1 MNLGLVGSEFN
12 MKLKRMLGAG
22 LLAALLSVSGLAL
35 AQQGSWKINMKKAD
49 IRTFIEQV
57 SDITGYSFIVDPRV
71 KGEVTVISNTEMSAE
86 DIYNMFESVLRVHGY
101 ASVRSGSVVKIVPNQ
116 SAKQEDLPLTD
127 KGANNE
133 KMVTRVIPVQNT
145 NATELVP
152 ILRPMVPQYGHLAA
166 VSSANALIISD
177 HASNIERMVEIIRR
191 IDSAESEEV
200 EVVQL
205 KYAWVGDVV
214 KTLEQL
220 TPVETG
226 AAGANKR
233 PGAGGNIRV
242 RVVAEERTNRLI
254 LRGEKQARMRVKAL
268 LVDLDRPAENTGAT
282 QVIYLRHA
290 EAEKVA
296 EILRGLITGQVAAK
310 SSSSSRS
317 SSSGGM
323 SGTSARPSASAGM
336 SSGMSSSSSTNTGD
350 VTIQSDETLNA
361 LIVRA
366 APADMAE
373 IRSIVDQLDVRR
385 AQVLIEA
392 AFVEISGDTSE
403 AVGVQWGYGDV
414 DKGVAGTNYAVGD
427 MVPLSSIVQAVRS
440 SDSSSEGGGSSGSGV
455 SLPSG
460 ITLAGADFGSDG
472 KVRFAAVIQALE
484 SNANSNLLSTPSI
497 MTLDNEE
504 AEIIVGENV
513 PFVTGQTLSADNSN
527 PFQTV
532 ERKDVGLTLKVTPQ
546 INDGDV
552 IRLQLEQEVSAVKS
566 TATEGATDLVTTKR
580 SVKSVILA
588 NDGQV
593 IVTGGL
599 IADDVN
605 KAMQKV
611 PLLGDIPL
619 LGVLFRAKSER
630 LTKRNLLLF
639 LQPTIIRDSAKA
651 KEVSDR
657 KYETLRSVSIR
668 VDEKGELK
676 RVDDSMYPEDPTE
689 LIQKGIQLRKHPEE
703 KDDES
708 EPEE

>member
-35 AQQGSWKINMKKAD
+35 AQQGQGSWKINMKKAD

-57 SDITGYSFIVDPRV
+57 SDITGYSFIIDPRV

-205 KYAWVGDVV
+205 KHAWVGDVV

-226 AAGANKR
+226 GAAGAGGAARR
-233 PGAGGNIRV
+233 PAAGNIRV

-268 LVDLDRPAENTGAT
+268 LVDLDRPAENSGAT

-310 SSSSSRS
+310 SSSRATTGST
-317 SSSGGM
+317 G
-323 SGTSARPSASAGM
+323 ARPSAAGASPVM
-336 SSGMSSSSSTNTGD
+336 GGASTANTGD

-373 IRSIVDQLDVRR
+373 IRNIVDQLDVRR

-392 AFVEISGDTSE
+392 AFVEISGDTTE

-414 DKGVAGTNYAVGD
+414 DKGVAGTNFKVGD
-427 MVPLSSIVQAVRS
+427 MVPLNSIVQAVR
-440 SDSSSEGGGSSGSGV
+440 GSSGEGSSTSQV
-455 SLPSG
+455 ALPSG

-472 KVRFAAVIQALE
+472 KVRFAAVIQALQG
-484 SNANSNLLSTPSI
+484 NANSNLLSTPSI

-513 PFVTGQTLSADNSN
+513 PFITGTTLSADNSN

-546 INDGDV
+546 INDGEV
-552 IRLQLEQEVSAVKS
+552 IRLQLEQEVSAVKD
-566 TATEGATDLVTTKR
+566 TATAGTTDIVTTKR

-605 KAMQKV
+605 KSMQKV

-619 LGVLFRAKSER
+619 LGALFRSRSEK
-630 LTKRNLLLF
+630 LSKRNLLLF

-651 KEVSDR
+651 KSVTDR
-657 KYETLRSVSIR
+657 KYEALRSVSLR

-676 RVDDSMYPEDPTE
+676 RIDDSMYPEDPAE
-689 LIQKGIQLRKHPEE
+689 LLKQGIQLRQHPT
-703 KDDES
+703 
-708 EPEE
+708 EPAENEDGE

>member
-1 MNLGLVGSEFN
+1 
-12 MKLKRMLGAG
+12 
-22 LLAALLSVSGLAL
+22 
-35 AQQGSWKINMKKAD
+35 
-49 IRTFIEQV
+49 
-57 SDITGYSFIVDPRV
+57 
-71 KGEVTVISNTEMSAE
+71 
-86 DIYNMFESVLRVHGY
+86 
-101 ASVRSGSVVKIVPNQ
+101 
-116 SAKQEDLPLTD
+116 
-127 KGANNE
+127 
-133 KMVTRVIPVQNT
+133 
-145 NATELVP
+145 
-152 ILRPMVPQYGHLAA
+152 VPQYGHLAA

-205 KYAWVGDVV
+205 KHAWVGDVV

-226 AAGANKR
+226 GAAGAGGAARR
-233 PGAGGNIRV
+233 PAAGNIRV

-268 LVDLDRPAENTGAT
+268 LVDLDRPAENSGAT

-310 SSSSSRS
+310 SSSRATTGSV
-317 SSSGGM
+317 G
-323 SGTSARPSASAGM
+323 ARPTAAAGVSPVMGGASSA
-336 SSGMSSSSSTNTGD
+336 NTGD
-350 VTIQSDETLNA
+350 VTIQADDTLNA

-373 IRSIVDQLDVRR
+373 IRNIVDQLDVRR

-392 AFVEISGDTSE
+392 AFVEISGDAAE
-403 AVGVQWGYGDV
+403 AVGVQWGYGDA
-414 DKGVAGTNYAVGD
+414 DKGIAGTNYGVGD
-427 MVPLSSIVQAVRS
+427 MVPLSNIVQAVRS
-440 SDSSSEGGGSSGSGV
+440 SGGSGEGGSGSSSSTV
-455 SLPSG
+455 NLPAG

-513 PFVTGQTLSADNSN
+513 PFVTGTTVGADNSN

-546 INDGDV
+546 INDGEV
-552 IRLQLEQEVSAVKS
+552 VRLQLEQEVSAVKDA
-566 TATEGATDLVTTKR
+566 ATRGTTDIVTTKR

-599 IADDVN
+599 IADDIN
-605 KAMQKV
+605 KSMQKV

-619 LGVLFRAKSER
+619 IGALFRARAE
-630 LTKRNLLLF
+630 TVNKRNLLLF

-651 KEVSDR
+651 KAVTDR
-657 KYETLRSVSIR
+657 ST
-668 VDEKGELK
+668 
-676 RVDDSMYPEDPTE
+676 
-689 LIQKGIQLRKHPEE
+689 RKA
-703 KDDES
+703 S
-708 EPEE
+708 

>member
-1 MNLGLVGSEFN
+1 MNLGLTGSEFN
-12 MKLKRMLGAG
+12 MKLRQWFGVS
-22 LLAALLSVSGLAL
+22 LLAALLVMSGVTH
-35 AQQGSWKINMKKAD
+35 AQSEQGTWKINMKKAD

-71 KGEVTVISNTEMSAE
+71 KGEVTVISNTEMSAD

-116 SAKQEDLPLTD
+116 GAKQEDLPLTEGRGD
-127 KGANNE
+127 SE

-177 HASNIERMVEIIRR
+177 HASNIERMAEIIRR

-226 AAGANKR
+226 AASKR
-233 PGAGGNIRV
+233 TASGNIRV

-254 LRGEKQARMRVKAL
+254 LRGEKSARARVRAL
-268 LVDLDRPAENTGAT
+268 LVDLDKPVESAGSTS
-282 QVIYLRHA
+282 VIYLRHA

-310 SSSSSRS
+310 T
-317 SSSGGM
+317 SG
-323 SGTSARPSASAGM
+323 
-336 SSGMSSSSSTNTGD
+336 SSTSRAGGIASRQASSTPMGTAAVSTGD
-350 VTIQSDETLNA
+350 VTIQADETLNA
-361 LIVRA
+361 LIIKA

-392 AFVEISGDTSE
+392 AFVEISGDTSD

-414 DKGVAGTNYAVGD
+414 EKGVAGTNFSGVGEMLD
-427 MVPLSSIVQAVRS
+427 LNSIIQRAA
-440 SDSSSEGGGSSGSGV
+440 DSSAAV
-455 SLPSG
+455 ALPSG
-460 ITLAGADFGSDG
+460 ISLGGADLDSKGN
-472 KVRFAAVIQALE
+472 VRFAAVVQALK
-484 SNANSNLLSTPSI
+484 SNSKSNLLSTPSI

-504 AEIIVGENV
+504 AEIVVGENV
-513 PFVTGQTLSADNSN
+513 PFITGTSLSANNDN
-527 PFQTV
+527 PFQTI
-532 ERKDVGLTLKVTPQ
+532 ERKDVGLTLRVTPQ
-546 INDGDV
+546 INDGEV
-552 IRLQLEQEVSAVKS
+552 IRLQLEQEVSNVKPGGS
-566 TATEGATDLVTTKR
+566 ASDIITTKR
-580 SVKSVILA
+580 SVKSVVLA

-599 IADDVN
+599 IADDVSETV
-605 KAMQKV
+605 KKV

-619 LGVLFRAKSER
+619 LGGLFRSKSNTV
-630 LTKRNLLLF
+630 TKRNLLLF
-639 LQPTIIRDSAKA
+639 LQPTIVRDSEKAAK
-651 KEVSDR
+651 VSAS
-657 KYETLRSVSIR
+657 KYDHIRSVSLGL
-668 VDEKGELK
+668 DEHGQLRRIEE
-676 RVDDSMYPEDPTE
+676 SIYPEDPRD
-689 LIQKGIQLRKHPEE
+689 LIQNGIKRLPFT
-703 KDDES
+703 KDGGK
-708 EPEE
+708 

>member
-1 MNLGLVGSEFN
+1 MNQCLVGSEFN

-22 LLAALLSVSGLAL
+22 LLAALLAVSGVAM
-35 AQQGSWKINMKKAD
+35 AQEGSWKINMKKAD

-71 KGEVTVISNTEMSAE
+71 KGEVTVISNTEMSSE

-116 SAKQEDLPLTD
+116 GAKQEDLPLSD
-127 KGANNE
+127 KANDSE

-191 IDSAESEEV
+191 VDSAESDEV
-200 EVVQL
+200 EVIQL
-205 KYAWVGDVV
+205 KHAWVGDVV

-226 AAGANKR
+226 AANKR
-233 PGAGGNIRV
+233 PSAGGNIRV

-254 LRGEKQARMRVKAL
+254 LRGEKQARLRVKAL
-268 LVDLDRPAENTGAT
+268 LVDLDRPMENTGAT
-282 QVIYLRHA
+282 QVMYLRHA

-296 EILRGLITGQVAAK
+296 EVLRGLITGQVT
-310 SSSSSRS
+310 SRP
-317 SSSGGM
+317 SSSGSA
-323 SGTSARPSASAGM
+323 SGSASARPVSTGGM
-336 SSGMSSSSSTNTGD
+336 SSLGASSSANTGD
-350 VTIQSDETLNA
+350 VTIQADETLNA
-361 LIVRA
+361 LIVKA

-373 IRSIVDQLDVRR
+373 IRSIVEQLDVRR

-414 DKGVAGTNYAVGD
+414 DKGVAGTNFNVGD
-427 MVPLSSIVQAVRS
+427 MVPLNSIVQAVRGTGGS
-440 SDSSSEGGGSSGSGV
+440 SDGGGSTSPV
-455 SLPSG
+455 ALPSG
-460 ITLAGADFGSDG
+460 VTLAGADFGADG

-513 PFVTGQTLSADNSN
+513 PFVTGSTAGDNNSN

-546 INDGDV
+546 INDGDA
-552 IRLQLEQEVSAVKS
+552 IRLQLEQEVSAVKDS
-566 TATEGATDLVTTKR
+566 ATRGTTDIVTTKR
-580 SVKSVILA
+580 SVKTVVLA

-599 IADDVN
+599 IADDTN
-605 KAMQKV
+605 KSVQKV

-619 LGVLFRAKSER
+619 LGSLFRARTER

-639 LQPTIIRDSAKA
+639 LQPTIIRDSEKA
-651 KEVSDR
+651 KVVSER
-657 KYETLRSVSIR
+657 KYNDLRSISLGI
-668 VDEKGELK
+668 DDKGQL
-676 RVDDSMYPEDPTE
+676 RQLDDSLYPEDARE
-689 LIQKGIQLRKHPEE
+689 LLQHGIPLPLPPEATS
-703 KDDES
+703 S
-708 EPEE
+708 ENPPKQ

>member
-1 MNLGLVGSEFN
+1 MIPIGHKNMNLGLVGSEFN
-12 MKLKRMLGAG
+12 MKLKQWLGAS
-22 LLAALLSVSGLAL
+22 LLAALLAVSGVAH
-35 AQQGSWKINMKKAD
+35 AQGEQGSWKINMKKAD

-71 KGEVTVISNTEMSAE
+71 KGEVTVISNTEMSAD
-86 DIYNMFESVLRVHGY
+86 DIYNMFESVLRVHGS

-116 SAKQEDLPLTD
+116 GAKQEDLPLTD
-127 KGANNE
+127 KASDSE

-226 AAGANKR
+226 AANKR
-233 PGAGGNIRV
+233 PSSGNIRV

-254 LRGEKQARMRVKAL
+254 LRGEKSARARVKAL
-268 LVDLDRPAENTGAT
+268 LVDLDKPVENSGSTS
-282 QVIYLRHA
+282 VIYLRHA

-310 SSSSSRS
+310 STGSSTSRTA
-317 SSSGGM
+317 GGIA
-323 SGTSARPSASAGM
+323 ARPATSTPMSTAAAS
-336 SSGMSSSSSTNTGD
+336 TGD
-350 VTIQSDETLNA
+350 VTIQSDDTLNA
-361 LIVRA
+361 LIIKA

-392 AFVEISGDTSE
+392 AFVEISGDTSD

-414 DKGVAGTNYAVGD
+414 EKGVAGTNFSGVGEMLD
-427 MVPLSSIVQAVRS
+427 LNSIIRRAA
-440 SDSSSEGGGSSGSGV
+440 DSSAAV
-455 SLPSG
+455 ALPSG
-460 ITLAGADFGSDG
+460 ISLAGADLDG
-472 KVRFAAVIQALE
+472 EGNVRFAAVVQALK
-484 SNANSNLLSTPSI
+484 SNSNSNLLSTPSI

-504 AEIIVGENV
+504 AEIVVGENV
-513 PFVTGQTLSADNSN
+513 PFITGTSLSANNDN
-527 PFQTV
+527 PFQTI
-532 ERKDVGLTLKVTPQ
+532 ERKDVGLTLRVTPQ
-546 INDGDV
+546 INDGEV
-552 IRLQLEQEVSAVKS
+552 IRLQLEQEVSNVKPGGS
-566 TATEGATDLVTTKR
+566 ASDIITTKR
-580 SVKSVILA
+580 SVKSVVLA

-599 IADDVN
+599 IADDVSETV
-605 KAMQKV
+605 KKV

-619 LGVLFRAKSER
+619 LGALFRSKSNTV
-630 LTKRNLLLF
+630 TKRNLLLF
-639 LQPTIIRDSAKA
+639 LQPTIVRDSEKAAK
-651 KEVSDR
+651 VSTR
-657 KYETLRSVSIR
+657 KYDHIRSVSL
-668 VDEKGELK
+668 GL
-676 RVDDSMYPEDPTE
+676 DDQGQLRRMEESIYPEDPRD
-689 LIQKGIQLRKHPEE
+689 LIQNGIERLPPKE
-703 KDDES
+703 DGDE
-708 EPEE
+708 

>member
-1 MNLGLVGSEFN
+1 MIQTGHKNMNLGLVGSEFN
-12 MKLKRMLGAG
+12 MKLKQWLGAG
-22 LLAALLSVSGLAL
+22 LLAALLVVSGLVQ
-35 AQQGSWKINMKKAD
+35 AQTGQGSWKINMKKAD

-71 KGEVTVISNTEMSAE
+71 KGEVTVISNTEMSAD

-116 SAKQEDLPLTD
+116 GAKQEDLPLTD
-127 KGANNE
+127 KLSDSE

-177 HASNIERMVEIIRR
+177 HASNIERMAEIIRR

-226 AAGANKR
+226 AANKR
-233 PGAGGNIRV
+233 PSAGNIRV

-254 LRGEKQARMRVKAL
+254 LRGEKSARARVKAL
-268 LVDLDRPAENTGAT
+268 LVDLDKPVENTGST
-282 QVIYLRHA
+282 TVIYLRHA

-310 SSSSSRS
+310 
-317 SSSGGM
+317 
-323 SGTSARPSASAGM
+323 T
-336 SSGMSSSSSTNTGD
+336 SSSSTRTGSTAASRAPVSGMSAVASAPAATGD
-350 VTIQSDETLNA
+350 VTIQSDDTLNA
-361 LIVRA
+361 LIIKA

-414 DKGVAGTNYAVGD
+414 EKGVAGTNFSGVGEMLD
-427 MVPLSSIVQAVRS
+427 LNSIIARAA
-440 SDSSSEGGGSSGSGV
+440 DSSAAV
-455 SLPSG
+455 ALPSG
-460 ITLAGADFGSDG
+460 ISLAGADLDG
-472 KVRFAAVIQALE
+472 EGNVRFAAVVQALK
-484 SNANSNLLSTPSI
+484 SNSNSNLLSTPSI

-504 AEIIVGENV
+504 AEIVVGENV
-513 PFVTGQTLSADNSN
+513 PFITGTSLSANNDN
-527 PFQTV
+527 PFQTI
-532 ERKDVGLTLKVTPQ
+532 ERKDVGLTLRVTPQ

-552 IRLQLEQEVSAVKS
+552 IRLQLEQEVSNVKPGGS
-566 TATEGATDLVTTKR
+566 ASDIITTKR
-580 SVKSVILA
+580 SVKSVVLA

-599 IADDVN
+599 IADDVSETV
-605 KAMQKV
+605 KKV

-619 LGVLFRAKSER
+619 LGAMFRSKSNSI
-630 LTKRNLLLF
+630 TKRNLLLF
-639 LQPTIIRDSAKA
+639 LQPTIVRDSEKAAK
-651 KEVSDR
+651 VSAR
-657 KYETLRSVSIR
+657 KYDHIRSVSLGLDAQGQLR
-668 VDEKGELK
+668 
-676 RVDDSMYPEDPTE
+676 RMDDSMYPEDARD
-689 LIQKGIQLRKHPEE
+689 LIQNGIKKLPPDT
-703 KDDES
+703 DDE
-708 EPEE
+708 

>member
-1 MNLGLVGSEFN
+1 MNSQTGRKNMNLWSVGSEFN
-12 MKLKRMLGAG
+12 MKLKRLLGAG
-22 LLAALLSVSGLAL
+22 LLAALLVVTGVAQ

-57 SDITGYSFIVDPRV
+57 SDITGYSFIIDPRV
-71 KGEVTVISNTEMSAE
+71 KGEVTVISNTEMSAD
-86 DIYNMFESVLRVHGY
+86 DIYNMFESVLRIHGY
-101 ASVRSGSVVKIVPNQ
+101 ASVRSGSVVKIIPNQ
-116 SAKQEDLPLTD
+116 AAKQEDLPLSD
-127 KGANNE
+127 KDMNSE
-133 KMVTRVIPVQNT
+133 RMITRVIPVQNT

-226 AAGANKR
+226 APGANRR
-233 PGAGGNIRV
+233 PGGGGNIRV

-254 LRGEKQARMRVKAL
+254 LRGEKQARLRVKAL
-268 LVDLDRPAENTGAT
+268 LVDLDRPVENSGST

-296 EILRGLITGQVAAK
+296 EILRGMITGQVAA
-310 SSSSSRS
+310 SSPSSRNSTAGRTGS
-317 SSSGGM
+317 SASRPQSGMATGM
-323 SGTSARPSASAGM
+323 PSASG
-336 SSGMSSSSSTNTGD
+336 TNTGD
-350 VTIQSDETLNA
+350 ITIQSDDTLNA
-361 LIVRA
+361 LIIKA
-366 APADMAE
+366 APVDMAE
-373 IRSIVDQLDVRR
+373 IRNIVDQLDVRR

-392 AFVEISGDTSE
+392 AFVEISGDTAD
-403 AVGVQWGYGDV
+403 AVGVQWGYGDA
-414 DKGVAGTNYAVGD
+414 DKGIAGTNYNVGS
-427 MVPLSSIVQAVRS
+427 MVPLSSIVQAAR
-440 SDSSSEGGGSSGSGV
+440 GGEDAPPV

-460 ITLAGADFGSDG
+460 ITLAGADFDVNG

-484 SNANSNLLSTPSI
+484 SNAKSNLLSTPSI

-513 PFVTGQTLSADNSN
+513 PFVTGTTLSADNTN

-532 ERKDVGLTLKVTPQ
+532 DRKDVGLTLKVTPQ

-552 IRLQLEQEVSAVKS
+552 IRLQLEQEVSAVKD
-566 TATEGATDLVTTKR
+566 TATKGAADIVTTKR
-580 SVKSVILA
+580 SVKTVILA

-599 IADDVN
+599 ISDDVN
-605 KAMQKV
+605 KSVQKV

-619 LGVLFRAKSER
+619 LGALFRSKSER
-630 LTKRNLLLF
+630 MTKRNLLLF

-651 KEVSDR
+651 QAVSER
-657 KYETLRSVSIR
+657 KYDSMRSISIGM
-668 VDEKGELK
+668 DEKGQLR
-676 RVDDSMYPEDPTE
+676 RVDDALYPADPSE
-689 LIQKGIQLRKHPEE
+689 LIQHGVQMKQK
-703 KDDES
+703 
-708 EPEE
+708 

>member
-1 MNLGLVGSEFN
+1 MNLRLVGSEFN
-12 MKLKRMLGAG
+12 MKLKQMLGVS
-22 LLAALLSVSGLAL
+22 LLAVLLTLSGGTLAV
-35 AQQGSWKINMKKAD
+35 QGSWKINMKKAD

-71 KGEVTVISNTEMSAE
+71 KGEVTVISNTEMSAD
-86 DIYNMFESVLRVHGY
+86 DIYNLFESVLRVHNFV
-101 ASVRSGSVVKIVPNQ
+101 SVRSGNVVKIVPNQ
-116 SAKQEDLPLTD
+116 GAKQEDLPLTY
-127 KGANNE
+127 KGSDSE
-133 KMVTRVIPVQNT
+133 LMVTRVIPVQNT

-152 ILRPMVPQYGHLAA
+152 ILRPMIPQYGHLAA

-226 AAGANKR
+226 AANKQR
-233 PGAGGNIRV
+233 PTTGSNIRV

-254 LRGEKQARMRVKAL
+254 LRGEKSARARVKAL
-268 LVDLDRPAENTGAT
+268 LVDLDKPVENSGTT
-282 QVIYLRHA
+282 SVIYLRHA

-296 EILRGLITGQVAAK
+296 EILRGMITGQVAAK
-310 SSSSSRS
+310 STSSTSSSKTSAVGGRPVTSSPMSTS
-317 SSSGGM
+317 SSD
-323 SGTSARPSASAGM
+323 
-336 SSGMSSSSSTNTGD
+336 TGD

-361 LIVRA
+361 LIVKA
-366 APADMAE
+366 APSDMAE

-392 AFVEISGDTSE
+392 AFVEISGE
-403 AVGVQWGYGDV
+403 NGEQLGVQWGYGDPS
-414 DKGVAGTNYAVGD
+414 DGFGGTNFGIEGMLSLNSIAQAKLQDAV
-427 MVPLSSIVQAVRS
+427 PTLSN
-440 SDSSSEGGGSSGSGV
+440 
-455 SLPSG
+455 G
-460 ITLAGADFGSDG
+460 ITLGGGHVGSNG
-472 KVRFAAVIQALE
+472 KVKFAAVIQALS

-513 PFVTGQTLSADNSN
+513 PFITGQTVSSSNDN
-527 PFQTV
+527 PFQTI

-552 IRLQLEQEVSAVKS
+552 IRLQLEQEVSDVKS
-566 TATEGATDLVTTKR
+566 SATTGASDIVTTKR

-599 IADDVN
+599 IADNVN
-605 KAMQKV
+605 ESLQKV
-611 PLLGDIPL
+611 PFLGDIPL
-619 LGVLFRAKSER
+619 LGAMFRSKKTTV
-630 LTKRNLLLF
+630 TKRNLLLF
-639 LQPTIIRDSAKA
+639 LQPTIIRDNEKA
-651 KEVSDR
+651 AQVTDR
-657 KYETLRSVSIR
+657 KYALMRSVSLGI
-668 VDEKGELK
+668 DEFGNL
-676 RVDDSMYPEDPTE
+676 RTLDDSMYPEDASE
-689 LIQKGIQLRKHPEE
+689 LLQNGLQKIAPN
-703 KDDES
+703 
-708 EPEE
+708 EPPKE

>member
-12 MKLKRMLGAG
+12 MKLKRML
-22 LLAALLSVSGLAL
+22 SVGLAVAVLSL
-35 AQQGSWKINMKKAD
+35 AGVAAAQQGQGSWKINMKKAD

-71 KGEVTVISNTEMSAE
+71 KGEVTVISNTEMSAD

-116 SAKQEDLPLTD
+116 GAKQEDLPLTD
-127 KGANNE
+127 KRDE
-133 KMVTRVIPVQNT
+133 SERMVTRVIPVQNT
-145 NATELVP
+145 SATELVP

-177 HASNIERMVEIIRR
+177 HASNIERMVEIVRKV
-191 IDSAESEEV
+191 DTAESEEV

-205 KYAWVGDVV
+205 KNAWVGDVV

-220 TPVETG
+220 TPVDTGG
-226 AAGANKR
+226 AAGGAAAKR
-233 PGAGGNIRV
+233 PGAGGNVRV

-254 LRGEKQARMRVKAL
+254 LRGEKAARMRVKAL
-268 LVDLDRPAENTGAT
+268 LVDLDKPAESSGSTN
-282 QVIYLRHA
+282 VIYLRHA

-296 EILRGLITGQVAAK
+296 EILRGLITGQVASGGSKSSKSGSSGAGAGGAAK
-310 SSSSSRS
+310 STPSL
-317 SSSGGM
+317 SSSGGD
-323 SGTSARPSASAGM
+323 
-336 SSGMSSSSSTNTGD
+336 TGD
-350 VTIQSDETLNA
+350 VNIQADETLNA
-361 LIVRA
+361 LIVKA

-373 IRSIVDQLDVRR
+373 VRSIVEQLDVRR

-392 AFVEISGDTSE
+392 AFVEISGDNGQ

-414 DKGVAGTNYAVGD
+414 DKGVAGSNFSGVGD
-427 MVPLSSIVQAVRS
+427 MVPLSSIVTAVRNDGS
-440 SDSSSEGGGSSGSGV
+440 STSGSSSSAL

-460 ITLAGADFGSDG
+460 ITLAGADFDANG
-472 KVRFAAVIQALE
+472 KVRFGAVIQALGTN
-484 SNANSNLLSTPSI
+484 SNSNLLSTPSI

-513 PFVTGQTLSADNSN
+513 PFITGTSLSANNDN
-527 PFQTV
+527 PFQTI

-546 INDGDV
+546 INDGEV
-552 IRLQLEQEVSAVKS
+552 IRLQLEQEVSNVKPGG
-566 TATEGATDLVTTKR
+566 TAADIITTKR

-599 IADDVN
+599 IADDVSETV
-605 KAMQKV
+605 KKV

-619 LGVLFRAKSER
+619 LGALFRAKSNSV
-630 LTKRNLLLF
+630 TKRNLLLF
-639 LQPTIIRDSAKA
+639 LQPTIIRDSTTSNKVT
-651 KEVSDR
+651 ER
-657 KYETLRSVSIR
+657 KYERLRSVSL
-668 VDEKGELK
+668 G
-676 RVDDSMYPEDPTE
+676 VDDSGQLRRVEESMYPDSPSDV
-689 LIQKGIQLRKHPEE
+689 LQNGLGVKPRPAGANSP
-703 KDDES
+703 
-708 EPEE
+708 

>member
-12 MKLKRMLGAG
+12 MNLKRMLGAG
-22 LLAALLSVSGLAL
+22 LLAVLISVSGVAL

-49 IRTFIEQV
+49 IRAFIEQV

-71 KGEVTVISNTEMSAE
+71 KGEVTVISNTEMSSD
-86 DIYNMFESVLRVHGY
+86 DIYNMFESVLRIHGY

-116 SAKQEDLPLTD
+116 GAKQEDLPLMD
-127 KGANNE
+127 GGASSE

-177 HASNIERMVEIIRR
+177 HGSNIERMVEIIRR
-191 IDSAESEEV
+191 IDSAESDEV

-205 KYAWVGDVV
+205 KHAWVGDVV

-220 TPVETG
+220 TPVDTG
-226 AAGANKR
+226 ATNKR
-233 PGAGGNIRV
+233 PSAASNIRV

-268 LVDLDRPAENTGAT
+268 LVDLDRPAENSGAT
-282 QVIYLRHA
+282 QVIHLRHA

-296 EILRGLITGQVAAK
+296 EVLRGLITGQ
-310 SSSSSRS
+310 SSTVSSATRTS
-317 SSSGGM
+317 STS
-323 SGTSARPSASAGM
+323 TSARPA
-336 SSGMSSSSSTNTGD
+336 SGMSAISSSASTNTGD
-350 VTIQSDETLNA
+350 VTIQADPTLNA
-361 LIVRA
+361 LIVKA

-392 AFVEISGDTSE
+392 AFVEISGDTSD

-414 DKGVAGTNYAVGD
+414 DKGVAGTNYSVGD
-427 MVPLSSIVQAVRS
+427 MVPLNNIVAAARGG
-440 SDSSSEGGGSSGSGV
+440 SEGGSSAIG
-455 SLPSG
+455 LPSG

-513 PFVTGQTLSADNSN
+513 PFVTGTTLSADNSN

-552 IRLQLEQEVSAVKS
+552 IRLQLEQEVSAVKDS
-566 TATEGATDLVTTKR
+566 ATRGTSDIVTTKR

-605 KAMQKV
+605 KSVQKV

-619 LGVLFRAKSER
+619 LGALFRSRTER
-630 LTKRNLLLF
+630 ATKRNLLLF
-639 LQPTIIRDSAKA
+639 LQPTIIRDSDKALKVSTAK
-651 KEVSDR
+651 
-657 KYETLRSVSIR
+657 YNNLRALSLG
-668 VDEKGELK
+668 VDERGQLRRME
-676 RVDDSMYPEDPTE
+676 DSMYPNDPRELLQRGIRVTLPPEATE
-689 LIQKGIQLRKHPEE
+689 E
-703 KDDES
+703 
-708 EPEE
+708 

>member
-35 AQQGSWKINMKKAD
+35 AQQGQGSWKINMKKAD

-57 SDITGYSFIVDPRV
+57 SDITGYSFIIDPRV

-133 KMVTRVIPVQNT
+133 KMVTRVIPVQNS

-191 IDSAESEEV
+191 VDSAESEEV

-205 KYAWVGDVV
+205 KHAWVGDVV

-226 AAGANKR
+226 GAAGAPGAARR
-233 PGAGGNIRV
+233 PAGGNIRV

-268 LVDLDRPAENTGAT
+268 LVDLDRPAENSGST

-310 SSSSSRS
+310 SSSRATTGTAGVRPAAAGVSPVM
-317 SSSGGM
+317 GG
-323 SGTSARPSASAGM
+323 ASTA
-336 SSGMSSSSSTNTGD
+336 NTGD
-350 VTIQSDETLNA
+350 VTIQADDTLNA

-373 IRSIVDQLDVRR
+373 IRNIVDQLDVRR

-392 AFVEISGDTSE
+392 AFVEISGDAAE

-414 DKGVAGTNYAVGD
+414 DKGIAGTNYGVGD
-427 MVPLSSIVQAVRS
+427 MVPLSNIVQAVRS
-440 SDSSSEGGGSSGSGV
+440 SGGSGEGGSGSSSTV
-455 SLPSG
+455 SLPAG

-513 PFVTGQTLSADNSN
+513 PFVTGTTVGADNSN

-546 INDGDV
+546 INDGEV
-552 IRLQLEQEVSAVKS
+552 VRLQLEQEVSAVKDA
-566 TATEGATDLVTTKR
+566 ATRGTTDIVTTKR

-599 IADDVN
+599 IADDIN
-605 KAMQKV
+605 KSMQKV

-619 LGVLFRAKSER
+619 IGALFRARAET
-630 LTKRNLLLF
+630 LNKRNLLLF

-651 KEVSDR
+651 KAVTDR
-657 KYETLRSVSIR
+657 KYESLRSVSLR
-668 VDEKGELK
+668 VDEKGDLK
-676 RVDDSMYPEDPTE
+676 RIDESMYPDSPSD
-689 LIQKGIQLRKHPEE
+689 LLQQGLLRRTPV
-703 KDDES
+703 DDRES
-708 EPEE
+708 TDSE